1 MKIVSWNVA
10 GLRARMRQGDLKRFL
25 FATSNI
31 ETSHYH
37 YFDIVCLQETKCTP
51 GQVSLPCEIS
61 IRYPHRY
68 WNSSMGTTQRQGFS
82 GTCILS
88 SIEPIQQIADFSQD
102 EEGRIIALE
111 YQRFIL
117 VNVYVPNSQ
126 AVDSERATFRIQ
138 WDKWFHTTCKAV
150 QTKYGKH
157 LIICGDLN
165 VARTANDIVDP
176 KRKQNRVPGFLDS
189 ERLAIETTLIQ
200 DNSLVD
206 VYRHLYPD
214 NRSSTYW
221 SNFLK
226 QPRAPENG
234 WRIDYFLV
242 SHPLIRQVKRID
254 AMQETIGSD
263 HCPLVIDL
271 HEITDDDNNPNNN
284 DNLDNEK

>member
-10 GLRARMRQGDLKRFL
+10 GLRARMSRGDLARLL
-25 FATSNI
+25 FASTNT
-31 ETSHYH
+31 ETSYYN
-37 YFDIVCLQETKCTP
+37 YFDIVCLQETKCEP
-51 GQVSLPCEIS
+51 GQITLPCEIQT
-61 IRYPHRY
+61 RYPHRY
-68 WNSSMGTTQRQGFS
+68 WNSTMGTTQRRGFS
-82 GTCILS
+82 GTAIFS
-88 SIEPIQQIADFSQD
+88 SIQPLCQLDDFAWD

-126 AVDSERATFRIQ
+126 AVDSERANFRIE
-138 WDKWFHTTCKAV
+138 WDKRFHNTCKEVHA
-150 QTKYGKH
+150 KYRKS

-189 ERLAIETTLIQ
+189 ERLAIETTLIH

-214 NRSSTYW
+214 SRSSTYW
-221 SNFLK
+221 SNFLR

-242 SHPLIRQVKRID
+242 SHPLIRQVKNIIALKD
-254 AMQETIGSD
+254 TIGSD
-263 HCPLVIDL
+263 HCPLVSDL
-271 HEITDDDNNPNNN
+271 REIIEDNSI
-284 DNLDNEK
+284 E

>member
-10 GLRARMRQGDLKRFL
+10 GLRARMRENDLKRFL
-25 FATSNI
+25 FASSNN

-51 GQVSLPCEIS
+51 EQVTLPCEIP
-61 IRYPHRY
+61 IRYSHRY
-68 WNSSMGTTQRQGFS
+68 WNSSMGTTQRRGFS
-82 GTCILS
+82 GTAIFS
-88 SIEPIQQIADFSQD
+88 SIKPLSQLEDFAWD

-111 YQRFIL
+111 YQQFIL

-126 AVDSERATFRIQ
+126 ALDSERAAFRIQ
-138 WDKWFHTTCKAV
+138 WDKRFHSTCKQV
-150 QTKYGKH
+150 HTKYVKS

-206 VYRHLYPD
+206 VYRHLYPND
-214 NRSSTYW
+214 RSSTYW

-226 QPRAPENG
+226 QSRVPENG

-242 SHPLIRQVKRID
+242 SVPLIRHVKRID
-254 AMQETIGSD
+254 AMQQTIGSD

-271 HEITDDDNNPNNN
+271 QEITDHVDDNSCN
-284 DNLDNEK
+284 DENE

>member
-10 GLRARMRQGDLKRFL
+10 GLRARMRQNDLKRLL
-25 FATSNI
+25 FASTNT
-31 ETSHYH
+31 ETSYYN
-37 YFDIVCLQETKCTP
+37 YFDIVCLQETKCEP
-51 GQVSLPCEIS
+51 GQVTLPCEIQ

-68 WNSSMGTTQRQGFS
+68 WNSSMGTTQRRGFS
-82 GTCILS
+82 GTAIFS
-88 SIEPIQQIADFSQD
+88 SIEPLCQLDDFAWD

-111 YQRFIL
+111 YQGFIL

-126 AVDSERATFRIQ
+126 AVDSERAVFRIQ
-138 WDKWFHTTCKAV
+138 WDKWFHTTCKEV
-150 QTKYGKH
+150 QTKYGKP

-189 ERLAIETTLIQ
+189 ERLAIESTLIQ

-206 VYRHLYPD
+206 VYRHLYPEQ
-214 NRSSTYW
+214 RSSTYW
-221 SNFLK
+221 SNFLR
-226 QPRAPENG
+226 QPREPENG

-242 SHPLIRQVKRID
+242 SHPLIRQVKNIV
-254 AMQETIGSD
+254 AMENTIGSD

-271 HEITDDDNNPNNN
+271 REITDHDNNIDPNNN
-284 DNLDNEK
+284 